1 MLQLVG
7 GVTAVQFKLMT
18 LEEPAAAVSPVGAE
32 GTAVQL
38 LPVLVRGSGT
48 GTIVNDAEPLARPG
62 AVAVTVTVP
71 GVNWLR
77 KAILVKPPSTCNS
90 GSPGA

>member
-1 MLQLVG
+1 
-7 GVTAVQFKLMT
+7 MT
-18 LEEPAAAVSPVGAE
+18 LEEDAVAFNPVGAE

-38 LPVLVRGSGT
+38 LAVPVRGSGT
-48 GTIVNDAEPLARPG
+48 GTIVSDAEPLASPG

-77 KAILVKPPSTCNS
+77 RAILVKPPSTCNS
-90 GSPGA
+90 GSPGE